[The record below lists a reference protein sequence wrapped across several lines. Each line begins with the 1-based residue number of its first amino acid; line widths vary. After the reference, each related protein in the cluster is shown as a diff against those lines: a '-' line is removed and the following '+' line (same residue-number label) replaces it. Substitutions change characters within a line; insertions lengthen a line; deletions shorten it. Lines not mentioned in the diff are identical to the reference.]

1 MKRLFIILMCVM
13 SMAQSFADTVWQKVG
28 RVSYRK
34 IKLGTGSSAT
44 VHRAPYYGD
53 LVTSDYDVSAA
64 LLTLWFHYAAEDA
77 EVIIT
82 CDGET
87 IADVTL
93 GMEANERLELDF
105 SGCEIGEYT
114 VSVAANGELQVV
126 GTFCVYK

>member
-1 MKRLFIILMCVM
+1 M

-77 EVIIT
+77 
-82 CDGET
+82 
-87 IADVTL
+87 DVTL
-93 GMEANERLELDF
+93 RLKQLLTPRIEEAGLHDLYFDIEEPMIEVLADMEMTGVCIDTEAL
-105 SGCEIGEYT
+105 SGRNILCI
-114 VSVAANGELQVV
+114 
-126 GTFCVYK
+126 